1 MSFQLLP
8 PDVVF
13 DPSAGARLAA
23 MSGSLENGKLPN
35 SATAVRMVLK
45 EVLIRRPGEIGR
57 GEIQVITVVS
67 DGVSD
72 APLQLETKVY
82 ERVKRNSK
90 LPIGPGGLVVYLA
103 EGAQMPRFLNY
114 KILVLELDAKGRN
127 AGEWLAQIH
136 NDEKFKST
144 ADGLLKA
151 AITSTPTVELI
162 AAASNVAL
170 SLIAHILRNNNDDQ
184 LLLIEG
190 SYDSRFDDLG
200 TKYGLVRQ
208 GNQFVEVAY
217 EMQAA

>member
-1 MSFQLLP
+1 
-8 PDVVF
+8 
-13 DPSAGARLAA
+13 
-23 MSGSLENGKLPN
+23 
-35 SATAVRMVLK
+35 MVLK

-90 LPIGPGGLVVYLA
+90 LPIGPGGLAVYLA